1 MVVAVPR
8 EGLVGAAQVRKRMA
22 RTREGDAR
30 GDGVMEE
37 ERGIMDTLNNIAYW
51 I

>member
-1 MVVAVPR
+1 MAMPR

-37 ERGIMDTLNNIAYW
+37 EKGIRDALNNIAY
-51 I
+51 

>member
-1 MVVAVPR
+1 
-8 EGLVGAAQVRKRMA
+8 VRKRMA

-30 GDGVMEE
+30 GDRVREE
-37 ERGIMDTLNNIAYW
+37 ERGMRDALNNIAYL